1 MEVKVI
7 GEPCGYH
14 GPYTFYKGIRISPFS
29 SSSSSPAS
37 SLSVTATVAA
47 TNNVYE
53 NHCFKENNCFD
64 GIDRKTA
71 ELLRSNDTIIK
82 SIKHEYDSE
91 SSSDCSDGLA
101 LPQRKFNKTDVKP
114 RLLAECYK
122 KPLVLALGDCIPVRP
137 WSDSPIACIA
147 ELRMV
152 WRDKNEQCLLTSL
165 RLYFLPENTPIGRNC
180 HGEDEVLAISERVVI
195 RADDLLNWCDDTIN
209 WTYGLRAN
217 TLLDPSIKTE
227 AKHDVNKCDNNL
239 PTNVH
244 NKNENDADFDSIST
258 SNIRSLKNSKL
269 NFTEVE
275 KEKETYSRSNVAV
288 ISFPRY
294 CRYRATLKRLE
305 GVGDEWL
312 RQTLV
317 QALCGFVSYGP
328 DTRVMFCK
336 ETFDYPEL
344 ETHELLCNH
353 LAPKLKG
360 RPRGRRKK
368 VRSDSP
374 SSRIRCDSAG
384 SDSCDSE
391 ISACSVEKVY
401 SKYSPLYVKP
411 EFKQGKQ
418 VLATRP
424 KLRYNPRP
432 ARTKLK
438 SESADGIRSSRRATN
453 SDSSDSNDSDSNT
466 NTTNQDDDE
475 NESSEES
482 EFIQK
487 LIGFHEAQDS
497 QIPKVF
503 WIGLRRVNLLSIYQ
517 KVRKMG
523 GYEMVTERKMWKY
536 LFGVDGG
543 YNSISRKKYERALLP
558 YEKYEMRK
566 EYAERCAKYGKD
578 VVDRNSGYNFE
589 QHLIDGNRRLTEAE
603 ILEIQRQIKLQ
614 EARKEKDQNLHVD
627 LSSGSLPVTVI
638 VGNKKSTSPSQFQ
651 IQQPHTTITV
661 HQTTIHPQSSMVR
674 TSPPNNPI
682 QITNQIQI
690 QQFTVQ
696 PGSSK
701 KDDGLSGKRKFSIDE
716 YSARDANFVANHLAK
731 LGKTTSLRQVRLRPD
746 RQRDRKSG
754 VTSPPSIG
762 SITVSAIKPNEKENI
777 PYLSGSKTTT
787 ITPILG
793 NSNKS
798 LRYPNSMSD
807 VIDLDSDNEDSQSP
821 PQSHLYSGGA
831 MFPNMKKRKLDIL
844 RQGGLEVTAISNS
857 GGPVN
862 NQSVHGS
869 TSTSSAQPVNVSK
882 VKTTSKINA
891 SLTGAHI
898 DVPLPKFQSQC
909 MYKRTTRIFGNPK
922 DLIPLPTQ
930 TTEYNCIDLTVEK
943 CEPQL
948 PIGLRLPQS
957 TTIQKAHSTPAT
969 VLTTTL
975 PTAAQLAA
983 QKITDPNLQITLVP
997 PISHAHNSHAHH
1009 HNNKRKSS
1017 DNNKTTISGLKLSEQ
1032 KIPSLPPSITT
1043 TPIGN
1048 FSNSTNASSGA
1059 SSSASPPSTLLN
1071 VPNLSSIN
1079 DNLKINQLLLQ
1090 NFLNQS
1096 AVANAQSDQLT
1107 AAKQDP
1113 STNPFLMLDPMYLT
1127 GLYNNPNLFFQQS
1140 LPQEL
1145 LQLYKNFPQ
1154 GLGIIP
1160 ISKS

>member
-1 MEVKVI
+1 M
-7 GEPCGYH
+7 
-14 GPYTFYKGIRISPFS
+14 
-29 SSSSSPAS
+29 
-37 SLSVTATVAA
+37 
-47 TNNVYE
+47 
-53 NHCFKENNCFD
+53 
-64 GIDRKTA
+64 
-71 ELLRSNDTIIK
+71 
-82 SIKHEYDSE
+82 
-91 SSSDCSDGLA
+91 
-101 LPQRKFNKTDVKP
+101 
-114 RLLAECYK
+114 
-122 KPLVLALGDCIPVRP
+122 
-137 WSDSPIACIA
+137 
-147 ELRMV
+147 
-152 WRDKNEQCLLTSL
+152 
-165 RLYFLPENTPIGRNC
+165 
-180 HGEDEVLAISERVVI
+180 
-195 RADDLLNWCDDTIN
+195 
-209 WTYGLRAN
+209 
-217 TLLDPSIKTE
+217 
-227 AKHDVNKCDNNL
+227 
-239 PTNVH
+239 
-244 NKNENDADFDSIST
+244 
-258 SNIRSLKNSKL
+258 
-269 NFTEVE
+269 
-275 KEKETYSRSNVAV
+275 
-288 ISFPRY
+288 
-294 CRYRATLKRLE
+294 
-305 GVGDEWL
+305 
-312 RQTLV
+312 
-317 QALCGFVSYGP
+317 
-328 DTRVMFCK
+328 
-336 ETFDYPEL
+336 
-344 ETHELLCNH
+344 
-353 LAPKLKG
+353 APKLKG

-438 SESADGIRSSRRATN
+438 SESADGTRSSRRGTH
-453 SDSSDSNDSDSNT
+453 SDSSDSDSDSNT
-466 NTTNQDDDE
+466 NTTNQDDDD

-503 WIGLRRVNLLSIYQ
+503 WVGLKRVNLLSIYQ
-517 KVRKMG
+517 KVKKMG

-536 LFGVDGG
+536 LFGLEGG

-558 YEKYEMRK
+558 YERYEMQR
-566 EYAERCAKYGKD
+566 EYAEQRAKYGD
-578 VVDRNSGYNFE
+578 GFGDYDFE
-589 QHLIDGNRRLTEAE
+589 KHLDGNRRLTEAE
-603 ILEIQRQIKLQ
+603 IMEIQRQIKLK
-614 EARKEKDQNLHVD
+614 EAKDQNLHVEM
-627 LSSGSLPVTVI
+627 SPGSLPVTVI
-638 VGNKKSTSPSQFQ
+638 VGNKKSASPQIQ

-661 HQTTIHPQSSMVR
+661 HQTTIHPQSSLVR
-674 TSPPNNPI
+674 SSPPHNPI

-690 QQFTVQ
+690 QQFHVQ
-696 PGSSK
+696 PGSSQK
-701 KDDGLSGKRKFSIDE
+701 GDGISGKRKLSNEE
-716 YSARDANFVANHLAK
+716 YTGRDANFVANHLAK

-746 RQRDRKSG
+746 RGRKSG
-754 VTSPPSIG
+754 ATSPPSIG

-798 LRYPNSMSD
+798 VRYPNSMSD
-807 VIDLDSDNEDSQSP
+807 VIDLDSDNEESASP
-821 PQSHLYSGGA
+821 PQSHMYTGG

-844 RQGGLEVTAISNS
+844 RQGGLEVTAISNAS
-857 GGPVN
+857 GPLN
-862 NQSVHGS
+862 NQGFHGS
-869 TSTSSAQPVNVSK
+869 TSAAVPPVNVA
-882 VKTTSKINA
+882 KIKNNTKISN
-891 SLTGAHI
+891 SLAEVAH
-898 DVPLPKFQSQC
+898 VPLPKFQSQC

-922 DLIPLPTQ
+922 DLIPLPAQ

-943 CEPQL
+943 CEPTL
-948 PIGLRLPQS
+948 PLIGLRLPQS
-957 TTIQKAHSTPAT
+957 TTIQKAHSQPPSA
-969 VLTTTL
+969 LTTL
-975 PTAAQLAA
+975 PSAALAA

-997 PISHAHNSHAHH
+997 PLSHAHNTPSH

-1017 DNNKTTISGLKLSEQ
+1017 DANKSGIKLSEK
-1032 KIPSLPPSITT
+1032 KISLPPSITT

-1048 FSNSTNASSGA
+1048 FGVNNTSSPGGSST
-1059 SSSASPPSTLLN
+1059 SPPSSLLN

-1096 AVANAQSDQLT
+1096 AANAQTNNDPST
-1107 AAKQDP
+1107 KDP

>member
-1 MEVKVI
+1 M
-7 GEPCGYH
+7 
-14 GPYTFYKGIRISPFS
+14 
-29 SSSSSPAS
+29 
-37 SLSVTATVAA
+37 
-47 TNNVYE
+47 
-53 NHCFKENNCFD
+53 
-64 GIDRKTA
+64 
-71 ELLRSNDTIIK
+71 
-82 SIKHEYDSE
+82 
-91 SSSDCSDGLA
+91 
-101 LPQRKFNKTDVKP
+101 
-114 RLLAECYK
+114 
-122 KPLVLALGDCIPVRP
+122 
-137 WSDSPIACIA
+137 
-147 ELRMV
+147 
-152 WRDKNEQCLLTSL
+152 
-165 RLYFLPENTPIGRNC
+165 
-180 HGEDEVLAISERVVI
+180 
-195 RADDLLNWCDDTIN
+195 
-209 WTYGLRAN
+209 
-217 TLLDPSIKTE
+217 
-227 AKHDVNKCDNNL
+227 
-239 PTNVH
+239 
-244 NKNENDADFDSIST
+244 
-258 SNIRSLKNSKL
+258 
-269 NFTEVE
+269 
-275 KEKETYSRSNVAV
+275 
-288 ISFPRY
+288 
-294 CRYRATLKRLE
+294 
-305 GVGDEWL
+305 
-312 RQTLV
+312 
-317 QALCGFVSYGP
+317 
-328 DTRVMFCK
+328 
-336 ETFDYPEL
+336 
-344 ETHELLCNH
+344 
-353 LAPKLKG
+353 KG

-368 VRSDSP
+368 IRSDSP

-438 SESADGIRSSRRATN
+438 SESADGIHSSRRPTN
-453 SDSSDSNDSDSNT
+453 SDSSDSNESDSNT

-503 WIGLRRVNLLSIYQ
+503 WVGLRRVNLLSIYQ
-517 KVRKMG
+517 KVRNMG

-536 LFGVDGG
+536 LFGIDGG

-558 YEKYEMRK
+558 YEQYEMRK

-578 VVDRNSGYNFE
+578 VVDRNGGYQHFS
-589 QHLIDGNRRLTEAE
+589 QHLLDGNRRLTEAE

-638 VGNKKSTSPSQFQ
+638 VGNKKSTSPSQYQ

-674 TSPPNNPI
+674 ARSPNNPI

-696 PGSSK
+696 PGSSQ
-701 KDDGLSGKRKFSIDE
+701 KDDGLTGKRKLPIDE

-754 VTSPPSIG
+754 ATSPPSIG

-798 LRYPNSMSD
+798 VRYPNSMSD
-807 VIDLDSDNEDSQSP
+807 IIDLDSDNEDGQSP
-821 PQSHLYSGGA
+821 PQSHLYGGGA

-862 NQSVHGS
+862 SLHGS
-869 TSTSSAQPVNVSK
+869 TSQPANASK
-882 VKTTSKINA
+882 VKTNSKINA
-891 SLTGAHI
+891 TLTGAHI
-898 DVPLPKFQSQC
+898 DVPIPKFQSLC

-922 DLIPLPTQ
+922 ELIQLPAPA
-930 TTEYNCIDLTVEK
+930 TEYNCIDLTVEK

-957 TTIQKAHSTPAT
+957 TTIQKAHSQPAS

-997 PISHAHNSHAHH
+997 PISHAHNSHTAHH
-1009 HNNKRKSS
+1009 HNNKRKAS
-1017 DNNKTTISGLKLSEQ
+1017 DSNKTATISGLKLPEQ
-1032 KIPSLPPSITT
+1032 KISLPPSITT

-1048 FSNSTNASSGA
+1048 FSNPTNAASPGA
-1059 SSSASPPSTLLN
+1059 SSSASSPPSTLLN
-1071 VPNLSSIN
+1071 MPNLSSIN

-1096 AVANAQSDQLT
+1096 AVAANAQTDQS

-1113 STNPFLMLDPMYLT
+1113 TTNPFLMLDPMYLT

>member
-1 MEVKVI
+1 MKI
-7 GEPCGYH
+7 KLF
-14 GPYTFYKGIRISPFS
+14 TFYF
-29 SSSSSPAS
+29 
-37 SLSVTATVAA
+37 
-47 TNNVYE
+47 
-53 NHCFKENNCFD
+53 
-64 GIDRKTA
+64 
-71 ELLRSNDTIIK
+71 
-82 SIKHEYDSE
+82 
-91 SSSDCSDGLA
+91 
-101 LPQRKFNKTDVKP
+101 
-114 RLLAECYK
+114 
-122 KPLVLALGDCIPVRP
+122 VL
-137 WSDSPIACIA
+137 
-147 ELRMV
+147 
-152 WRDKNEQCLLTSL
+152 Q
-165 RLYFLPENTPIGRNC
+165 
-180 HGEDEVLAISERVVI
+180 
-195 RADDLLNWCDDTIN
+195 
-209 WTYGLRAN
+209 
-217 TLLDPSIKTE
+217 
-227 AKHDVNKCDNNL
+227 
-239 PTNVH
+239 
-244 NKNENDADFDSIST
+244 
-258 SNIRSLKNSKL
+258 
-269 NFTEVE
+269 
-275 KEKETYSRSNVAV
+275 
-288 ISFPRY
+288 
-294 CRYRATLKRLE
+294 
-305 GVGDEWL
+305 
-312 RQTLV
+312 
-317 QALCGFVSYGP
+317 
-328 DTRVMFCK
+328 

-432 ARTKLK
+432 ARSSTA
-438 SESADGIRSSRRATN
+438 ADGIGSSRATH
-453 SDSSDSNDSDSNT
+453 SDSSDLNDSDSNT
-466 NTTNQDDDE
+466 NTTNQDDDD

-497 QIPKVF
+497 QIPKLF
-503 WIGLRRVNLLSIYQ
+503 WVGLKRVNLLQIYQ
-517 KVRKMG
+517 KVRQMG
-523 GYEMVTERKMWKY
+523 GYQMVTERKMWKY
-536 LFGVDGG
+536 LFGIDGG

-558 YEKYEMRK
+558 YERYEMLK
-566 EYAERCAKYGKD
+566 ENAIALRKYGQNENGD
-578 VVDRNSGYNFE
+578 YDFE
-589 QHLIDGNRRLTEAE
+589 KHLECSRRLTEAE
-603 ILEIQRQIKLQ
+603 ISEIQRQIKLR
-614 EARKEKDQNLHVD
+614 EARGEKDLHVD
-627 LSSGSLPVTVI
+627 LSSGSLPVTLI
-638 VGNKKSTSPSQFQ
+638 VGDKKPGQIH

-661 HQTTIHPQSSMVR
+661 HQTTIHPQLSQRS
-674 TSPPNNPI
+674 SPPTNPI

-696 PGSSK
+696 PGSSQ
-701 KDDGLSGKRKFSIDE
+701 KDAKHKLSDE
-716 YSARDANFVANHLAK
+716 YSARDAHFVANHLAK
-731 LGKTTSLRQVRLRPD
+731 LGKTTSLRQVRLKPD
-746 RQRDRKSG
+746 RQRDRKGSTSTG
-754 VTSPPSIG
+754 HSPPSIG

-793 NSNKS
+793 NSNKRHS
-798 LRYPNSMSD
+798 SSMSD
-807 VIDLDSDNEDSQSP
+807 VIDLDSDNEETAPSP
-821 PQSHLYSGGA
+821 QAHLYSSG

-857 GGPVN
+857 NGPLN
-862 NQSVHGS
+862 GQGLHSGSV
-869 TSTSSAQPVNVSK
+869 APDV
-882 VKTTSKINA
+882 VKMKHNIKLPAPLAGVHS
-891 SLTGAHI
+891 
-898 DVPLPKFQSQC
+898 DVPLPQFQSQC

-922 DLIPLPTQ
+922 DLIPLPPQ
-930 TTEYNCIDLTVEK
+930 STEYNCIDLTVEK
-943 CEPQL
+943 CEPTL

-957 TTIQKAHSTPAT
+957 TTIQKAHSSPASA
-969 VLTTTL
+969 LTTL
-975 PTAAQLAA
+975 PSAA

-997 PISHAHNSHAHH
+997 SLSHAHNLQI

-1017 DNNKTTISGLKLSEQ
+1017 DSKALTGHKAD
-1032 KIPSLPPSITT
+1032 KKSLPPSITT

-1048 FSNSTNASSGA
+1048 HQFGANNTSPGA
-1059 SSSASPPSTLLN
+1059 SSSSPTLLN

-1096 AVANAQSDQLT
+1096 AVNAQTDQP
-1107 AAKQDP
+1107 AKDP
-1113 STNPFLMLDPMYLT
+1113 NTNPFLMLDPMYLT

>member
-1 MEVKVI
+1 ML
-7 GEPCGYH
+7 
-14 GPYTFYKGIRISPFS
+14 F
-29 SSSSSPAS
+29 
-37 SLSVTATVAA
+37 
-47 TNNVYE
+47 
-53 NHCFKENNCFD
+53 
-64 GIDRKTA
+64 
-71 ELLRSNDTIIK
+71 
-82 SIKHEYDSE
+82 
-91 SSSDCSDGLA
+91 
-101 LPQRKFNKTDVKP
+101 
-114 RLLAECYK
+114 
-122 KPLVLALGDCIPVRP
+122 
-137 WSDSPIACIA
+137 
-147 ELRMV
+147 
-152 WRDKNEQCLLTSL
+152 LLTNLCILCSL
-165 RLYFLPENTPIGRNC
+165 
-180 HGEDEVLAISERVVI
+180 
-195 RADDLLNWCDDTIN
+195 
-209 WTYGLRAN
+209 
-217 TLLDPSIKTE
+217 
-227 AKHDVNKCDNNL
+227 
-239 PTNVH
+239 
-244 NKNENDADFDSIST
+244 
-258 SNIRSLKNSKL
+258 
-269 NFTEVE
+269 
-275 KEKETYSRSNVAV
+275 
-288 ISFPRY
+288 
-294 CRYRATLKRLE
+294 
-305 GVGDEWL
+305 
-312 RQTLV
+312 Q
-317 QALCGFVSYGP
+317 
-328 DTRVMFCK
+328 

-374 SSRIRCDSAG
+374 SSRRCDSAG

-432 ARTKLK
+432 ARSKLQ
-438 SESADGIRSSRRATN
+438 SESADGMRSSRRGTR

-466 NTTNQDDDE
+466 NTTNQDDDD
-475 NESSEES
+475 NESSEET

-487 LIGFHEAQDS
+487 LIGFHEAADS

-503 WIGLRRVNLLSIYQ
+503 WVGLKRVNLLSIYQ
-517 KVRKMG
+517 KVKKMG
-523 GYEMVTERKMWKY
+523 GYELVTERKMWKY
-536 LFGVDGG
+536 LFGLEGG

-558 YEKYEMRK
+558 FEKYEMRK
-566 EYAERCAKYGKD
+566 LIERRANGGKYDDD
-578 VVDRNSGYNFE
+578 VENDFE
-589 QHLIDGNRRLTEAE
+589 HTRRLTEAE
-603 ILEIQRQIKLQ
+603 ICEIQRQIKLT
-614 EARKEKDQNLHVD
+614 EARKDKDQNVHVEM
-627 LSSGSLPVTVI
+627 SPGSLPVTVI
-638 VGNKKSTSPSQFQ
+638 VGNKKSTSPSQIQ

-661 HQTTIHPQSSMVR
+661 HQTTIHPQSSAR
-674 TSPPNNPI
+674 SSPPQNPI

-696 PGSSK
+696 PGSSQK
-701 KDDGLSGKRKFSIDE
+701 MDGIGGKRKISGDE
-716 YSARDANFVANHLAK
+716 YSAHDANFVANHLAK
-731 LGKTTSLRQVRLRPD
+731 LGKTTSLRQVRLKPD

-754 VTSPPSIG
+754 AYTPPSIG
-762 SITVSAIKPNEKENI
+762 SITVSMKPNEKENI

-798 LRYPNSMSD
+798 VRHPNSMSD
-807 VIDLDSDNEDSQSP
+807 VIDLDSDNEGRSNSP
-821 PQSHLYSGGA
+821 PQQAHHYTGA

-857 GGPVN
+857 GGLLN
-862 NQSVHGS
+862 NQSLHGS
-869 TSTSSAQPVNVSK
+869 SSTSVPPINVSK
-882 VKTTSKINA
+882 IKNNSKLIA
-891 SLTGAHI
+891 SAGQHI

-909 MYKRTTRIFGNPK
+909 MYKKTTRIFGNPK
-922 DLIPLPTQ
+922 DLIPLPTP

-943 CEPQL
+943 VEPTL

-969 VLTTTL
+969 ALTL
-975 PTAAQLAA
+975 PSAALAA

-997 PISHAHNSHAHH
+997 PLSHAHNSHT

-1017 DNNKTTISGLKLSEQ
+1017 DANKLLSGLKMQPEKRMSLS
-1032 KIPSLPPSITT
+1032 PSITT

-1048 FSNSTNASSGA
+1048 HQSLTGA
-1059 SSSASPPSTLLN
+1059 SSSSPILN

-1096 AVANAQSDQLT
+1096 AANAQTEQP
-1107 AAKQDP
+1107 AKEP
-1113 STNPFLMLDPMYLT
+1113 SANPFLMLDPMYLT
-1127 GLYNNPNLFFQQS
+1127 GIYNNPNLFFQQS

-1154 GLGIIP
+1154 GGIIP

>member
-1 MEVKVI
+1 M
-7 GEPCGYH
+7 
-14 GPYTFYKGIRISPFS
+14 
-29 SSSSSPAS
+29 
-37 SLSVTATVAA
+37 
-47 TNNVYE
+47 
-53 NHCFKENNCFD
+53 
-64 GIDRKTA
+64 
-71 ELLRSNDTIIK
+71 
-82 SIKHEYDSE
+82 
-91 SSSDCSDGLA
+91 
-101 LPQRKFNKTDVKP
+101 
-114 RLLAECYK
+114 
-122 KPLVLALGDCIPVRP
+122 
-137 WSDSPIACIA
+137 
-147 ELRMV
+147 
-152 WRDKNEQCLLTSL
+152 
-165 RLYFLPENTPIGRNC
+165 
-180 HGEDEVLAISERVVI
+180 
-195 RADDLLNWCDDTIN
+195 
-209 WTYGLRAN
+209 
-217 TLLDPSIKTE
+217 
-227 AKHDVNKCDNNL
+227 
-239 PTNVH
+239 
-244 NKNENDADFDSIST
+244 
-258 SNIRSLKNSKL
+258 
-269 NFTEVE
+269 
-275 KEKETYSRSNVAV
+275 
-288 ISFPRY
+288 
-294 CRYRATLKRLE
+294 
-305 GVGDEWL
+305 
-312 RQTLV
+312 
-317 QALCGFVSYGP
+317 
-328 DTRVMFCK
+328 
-336 ETFDYPEL
+336 
-344 ETHELLCNH
+344 
-353 LAPKLKG
+353 APKLKG

-432 ARTKLK
+432 ARSKAK
-438 SESADGIRSSRRATN
+438 SESADGMRSSRRTH

-466 NTTNQDDDE
+466 NTTNQDDDD

-482 EFIQK
+482 EFVQK
-487 LIGFHEAQDS
+487 LIGFHEAHDS
-497 QIPKVF
+497 QIPEVF
-503 WIGLRRVNLLSIYQ
+503 WIGLKRINLLSIYRQ
-517 KVRKMG
+517 VKKMG

-543 YNSISRKKYERALLP
+543 YNSISRKKYERAILP
-558 YEKYEMRK
+558 FEKYEMRLEMAQRK
-566 EYAERCAKYGKD
+566 LSGAGTKYYDDMSGEHEYEIRT
-578 VVDRNSGYNFE
+578 
-589 QHLIDGNRRLTEAE
+589 DGNRRLTESE

-614 EARKEKDQNLHVD
+614 EARKEKGQNLHVEMGP
-627 LSSGSLPVTVI
+627 GSMPVTVI
-638 VGNKKSTSPSQFQ
+638 VGNKKTQSPHQIQ
-651 IQQPHTTITV
+651 IQQPHTTITL
-661 HQTTIHPQSSMVR
+661 HQTTIHPQSSAR
-674 TSPPNNPI
+674 IPPPQNPI

-696 PGSSK
+696 PGSSD
-701 KDDGLSGKRKFSIDE
+701 KDGMGGKRKLIDE
-716 YSARDANFVANHLAK
+716 YSGRDASFVANHLAK

-746 RQRDRKSG
+746 RPRDRKSG
-754 VTSPPSIG
+754 NSMGHSPPSIG

-798 LRYPNSMSD
+798 LRYPNSVSD
-807 VIDLDSDNEDSQSP
+807 IIDLDSENEGHGDSP
-821 PQSHLYSGGA
+821 PPTHMYTGG

-857 GGPVN
+857 SGPMT
-862 NQSVHGS
+862 SPGFHGS
-869 TSTSSAQPVNVSK
+869 ATTLTAPTANITKLKNNSKMSTQLPSAHV
-882 VKTTSKINA
+882 
-891 SLTGAHI
+891 

-909 MYKRTTRIFGNPK
+909 MYKRTARIFGNPK

-943 CEPQL
+943 CEPTL

-957 TTIQKAHSTPAT
+957 TTIQKAHSTPA
-969 VLTTTL
+969 LTL
-975 PTAAQLAA
+975 PSAALAA

-997 PISHAHNSHAHH
+997 PLSHAHNSH
-1009 HNNKRKSS
+1009 NNKRKLS
-1017 DNNKTTISGLKLSEQ
+1017 DHTKSLHGLKSD
-1032 KIPSLPPSITT
+1032 KKMSLPPSITT

-1048 FSNSTNASSGA
+1048 HQFAAPNNLSCTSVAGGA
-1059 SSSASPPSTLLN
+1059 SGNGSSSSPTMLN
-1071 VPNLSSIN
+1071 VPNLSTIN
-1079 DNLKINQLLLQ
+1079 DNLKINRLLIQ

-1096 AVANAQSDQLT
+1096 AATAQSEQPP
-1107 AAKQDP
+1107 KDP

>member
-1 MEVKVI
+1 M
-7 GEPCGYH
+7 
-14 GPYTFYKGIRISPFS
+14 
-29 SSSSSPAS
+29 
-37 SLSVTATVAA
+37 
-47 TNNVYE
+47 
-53 NHCFKENNCFD
+53 
-64 GIDRKTA
+64 
-71 ELLRSNDTIIK
+71 
-82 SIKHEYDSE
+82 
-91 SSSDCSDGLA
+91 
-101 LPQRKFNKTDVKP
+101 
-114 RLLAECYK
+114 
-122 KPLVLALGDCIPVRP
+122 
-137 WSDSPIACIA
+137 
-147 ELRMV
+147 
-152 WRDKNEQCLLTSL
+152 
-165 RLYFLPENTPIGRNC
+165 
-180 HGEDEVLAISERVVI
+180 
-195 RADDLLNWCDDTIN
+195 
-209 WTYGLRAN
+209 
-217 TLLDPSIKTE
+217 
-227 AKHDVNKCDNNL
+227 
-239 PTNVH
+239 
-244 NKNENDADFDSIST
+244 
-258 SNIRSLKNSKL
+258 
-269 NFTEVE
+269 
-275 KEKETYSRSNVAV
+275 
-288 ISFPRY
+288 
-294 CRYRATLKRLE
+294 
-305 GVGDEWL
+305 
-312 RQTLV
+312 
-317 QALCGFVSYGP
+317 
-328 DTRVMFCK
+328 
-336 ETFDYPEL
+336 
-344 ETHELLCNH
+344 
-353 LAPKLKG
+353 APKLKG

-438 SESADGIRSSRRATN
+438 SESADGTRSSRRGTH

-466 NTTNQDDDE
+466 NTTNQDDED
-475 NESSEES
+475 NESCEET

-503 WIGLRRVNLLSIYQ
+503 WVGLKRVNLLSIYQ
-517 KVRKMG
+517 KVKKMG

-536 LFGVDGG
+536 LFGLDGG

-558 YEKYEMRK
+558 FERYEMQH
-566 EYAERCAKYGKD
+566 EYAERCAKYGQDGD
-578 VVDRNSGYNFE
+578 VFGDYDFE
-589 QHLIDGNRRLTEAE
+589 KYLDGNRRLTEAE
-603 ILEIQRQIKLQ
+603 IIEIQRQIKLK
-614 EARKEKDQNLHVD
+614 EAQKDQNLHVEM
-627 LSSGSLPVTVI
+627 SPGSLPVTVI
-638 VGNKKSTSPSQFQ
+638 VGNKKSQTPQIQ

-661 HQTTIHPQSSMVR
+661 HQTTIHPQSSLVR
-674 TSPPNNPI
+674 SSPPQNPI

-690 QQFTVQ
+690 QQFHLQ
-696 PGSSK
+696 PGSSQK
-701 KDDGLSGKRKFSIDE
+701 GDGMSGKRKLSNEE
-716 YSARDANFVANHLAK
+716 YTGRDANFVANHLAK

-754 VTSPPSIG
+754 ASSPPSIG

-798 LRYPNSMSD
+798 VRYPNSMSD
-807 VIDLDSDNEDSQSP
+807 VIDLDSDNEEGPSP
-821 PQSHLYSGGA
+821 PQTHLYTGG

-857 GGPVN
+857 SGPLN
-862 NQSVHGS
+862 NQGFQGS
-869 TSTSSAQPVNVSK
+869 TSTAGPPVNVAK
-882 VKTTSKINA
+882 IKNNSKINT
-891 SLTGAHI
+891 SLTGVTHV

-922 DLIPLPTQ
+922 DLIPLPAQ

-943 CEPQL
+943 CEPTL

-957 TTIQKAHSTPAT
+957 TTIQKAHSQPISA
-969 VLTTTL
+969 LTTL
-975 PTAAQLAA
+975 PSQAALAA

-997 PISHAHNSHAHH
+997 PLSHAQSHH

-1017 DNNKTTISGLKLSEQ
+1017 ESNKSLIGMKLPEK
-1032 KIPSLPPSITT
+1032 KISLPPSITT
-1043 TPIGN
+1043 GN
-1048 FSNSTNASSGA
+1048 FRANNT
-1059 SSSASPPSTLLN
+1059 ASPGGSSISPPTLLN

-1096 AVANAQSDQLT
+1096 AANAQNNDPS
-1107 AAKQDP
+1107 AKEP
-1113 STNPFLMLDPMYLT
+1113 STNPFLMSNLLDPMYLT